1 MTIHAISVLCVP
13 HVESTPQKTQ
23 DGDEPDCAHGEV
35 FLDDDDDDDDD
46 GIHDDDDDDGD
57 DDVMMMKTTTAT
69 TTMTHHGRSD

>member
-46 GIHDDDDDDGD
+46 DGIHDDDDDDGD
-57 DDVMMMKTTTAT
+57 DDDDDEDYDGNDDDDSSWSV
-69 TTMTHHGRSD
+69 

>member
-57 DDVMMMKTTTAT
+57 DDDDEDYDGNDDDDSSWSV
-69 TTMTHHGRSD
+69 